1 MGIYS
6 SRNTFFL
13 KYLTYFSGISSL
25 VIIAKFAGEGLVPY
39 WYYNIT
45 YNIYVFDIF
54 FLFLI
59 YFALKNIK
67 WNLNKNP
74 QDYESADTIKKIPF

>member
-13 KYLTYFSGISSL
+13 KYLTYFSAISSL

-39 WYYNIT
+39 WYYNICF
-45 YNIYVFDIF
+45 NIYVFDFI

-59 YFALKNIK
+59 SFALKNIK
-67 WNLNKNP
+67 RNIHANP
-74 QDYESADTIKKIPF
+74 QDYEPADTIKKIPF